1 MPQQPATS
9 TDRLANVIEV
19 IQLGRKTGVLT
30 AERNA
35 GTLLEQGMITFV
47 KGQVTL
53 ASAGQY
59 SGFPAFSVLK
69 TWGACRF
76 AFTPLDAA
84 RTTQPLIAITG
95 ETPTPGGFSTDPTLR
110 ARAPANHKPSG
121 PITPGVPGMVG
132 AISNPAEGGLPYPVL
147 PYDEALVWI
156 ERMRFSRAHRQLFL
170 LIDGHR
176 STAELVRLTGRGEGE
191 VYALLR
197 DLEVAGV
204 IGQI

>member
-19 IQLGRKTGVLT
+19 IQLGRKTGILT

-35 GTLLEQGMITFV
+35 GTILEQGMITFV
-47 KGQVTL
+47 KGQVTQ

-59 SGFPAFSVLK
+59 TGFPAFSVLK

-76 AFTPLDAA
+76 SFTPVDAS
-84 RTTQPLIAITG
+84 RTTQPLTTITG
-95 ETPTPGGFSTDPTLR
+95 EAPTLRGFSTDPTLR
-110 ARAPANHKPSG
+110 ARAPANHG
-121 PITPGVPGMVG
+121 PITPGGPGMDG
-132 AISNPAEGGLPYPVL
+132 ASSNPAEGGLPYPAL

-156 ERMRFSRAHRQLFL
+156 ERSGLSRAHRQLFL
-170 LIDGHR
+170 LIDGQR
-176 STAELVRLTGRGEGE
+176 TKAELVRLTGRGEGE

-197 DLEVAGV
+197 DLEAVGV